1 MIYKKCFVFCTKF
14 VKKENMEQP
23 DCQATKVKDPGHCNH
38 TYLNGP
44 INVYMFK
51 FQEDTTN
58 GFLDIETKC

>member
-14 VKKENMEQP
+14 
-23 DCQATKVKDPGHCNH
+23 ATKVKDPGHCNH